1 MKSVLDK
8 LQLNDISNILI
19 VGDENYF
26 IDSNKEVEVISKEK
40 VVCTRLLDYNDF
52 LDKKKRT
59 IYFKYNNIILEER
72 YVDLLKDL
80 KYLYSDTNF
89 KLGIILAKDYKIE
102 YNNDIISLLKD
113 NNFTSKIYED
123 LDGYIL
129 IEIKR

>member
-59 IYFKYNNIILEER
+59 IYFKYNNIIVEER

>member
-1 MKSVLDK
+1 
-8 LQLNDISNILI
+8 
-19 VGDENYF
+19 
-26 IDSNKEVEVISKEK
+26 ISKEK

-59 IYFKYNNIILEER
+59 IYFKYNNIIVEER